1 MTRRAR
7 ASPLHR
13 VPPGVKLI
21 VLAVAGTVLAF
32 TDSPWVMGAA
42 LALTWLGYA
51 LARVSNRRLLA
62 VLRPMAWLLA
72 PLFLVQG
79 LMHSWVLAFA
89 VVGRIVTLVALAN
102 LVTVTTTNEAM
113 IAVITRALK
122 PFRVVGV
129 HPAKVAF
136 AISLSL
142 RFLPVIGGL
151 AQEVRDAQ
159 RARGLGNNPLALAL
173 PLLVRTLRMAS
184 DVTEAIEARST
195 QDEDE
200 DTDASRVRAA
210 GHAQT
215 TAPPSASSS
224 SIATVSRVP

>member
-7 ASPLHR
+7 ASLLHK
-13 VPPGVKLI
+13 VPPGLKLI
-21 VLAVAGTVLAF
+21 VLAVAGTALAF

-42 LALTWLGYA
+42 LVLTWLGYA

-79 LMHSWVLAFA
+79 LMQSWDLAFA

-113 IAVITRALK
+113 IAVITRALT

-173 PLLVRTLRMAS
+173 PLLVRTLRMAN

-195 QDEDE
+195 EDEDE
-200 DTDASRVRAA
+200 DADASRVRAT
-210 GHAQT
+210 GPAQT
-215 TAPPSASSS
+215 TTPPSASSS
-224 SIATVSRVP
+224 SIATVSRSP